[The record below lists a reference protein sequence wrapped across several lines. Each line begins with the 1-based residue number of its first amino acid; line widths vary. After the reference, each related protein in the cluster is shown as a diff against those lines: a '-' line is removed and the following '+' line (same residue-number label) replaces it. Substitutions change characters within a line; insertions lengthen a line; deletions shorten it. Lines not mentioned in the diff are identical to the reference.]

1 VAVVKVLESI
11 EAPHAIENSTR
22 VYVRH
27 ASTSTPIELADIDR
41 IDYLLQRRRAPEK
54 WREELIERA
63 EARSPLSPGLVG
75 QPHRRLRVVVTPVFP
90 RGTLFSYDGLF
101 ELAKRLDDKAD
112 RMMRNFRM
120 VHEGVMGG
128 RLADPSAD
136 HHLEVST
143 QGVLFFEE
151 PVEYSGTSQDQ
162 QTQFIFLKDALWPLA
177 RGVNIAL
184 PFFSG
189 LLTNLLIRCELYECH
204 GVAFLHVEPSKLVRP
219 ELLIA
224 QRRSTDHLISV
235 STYVAADDLRD
246 QRIEILTDVLR
257 RMLWAFSYRAGGDF
271 KDTIEQSIKA
281 SGLA

>member
-1 VAVVKVLESI
+1 
-11 EAPHAIENSTR
+11 
-22 VYVRH
+22 
-27 ASTSTPIELADIDR
+27 
-41 IDYLLQRRRAPEK
+41 
-54 WREELIERA
+54 
-63 EARSPLSPGLVG
+63 
-75 QPHRRLRVVVTPVFP
+75 
-90 RGTLFSYDGLF
+90 
-101 ELAKRLDDKAD
+101 
-112 RMMRNFRM
+112 M

-128 RLADPSAD
+128 RVADPSAD

-143 QGVLFFEE
+143 QGVLFFEQ

-177 RGVNIAL
+177 RGVNSAL

-189 LLTNLLIRCELYECH
+189 LLTNLLIRCELHECQ

-224 QRRSTDHLISV
+224 QRRCTDHLISV

-257 RMLWAFSYRAGGDF
+257 RVLWAFSYRAGGDF
-271 KDTIEQSIKA
+271 KDTIERSIKA